1 MNIISIIL
9 ANGIPISN
17 PYVLLSG
24 ACLALIL
31 TYFFKRLPKRA
42 YLPFVIILIF
52 AGILLRLGLEQ
63 TNIDLTDKMPFM
75 DVVCVIALVIIVLE
89 GSMGLYLD
97 KEKYP
102 MIGRSLLSSLLGL
115 IAITIAISSI
125 LYFQLGVSYGIS
137 LLFSIPIAVMSSSSV
152 IPSVT
157 RLAGSKR
164 EFMIYESSITDIIGI
179 ISFYFVITYLETGGM
194 FTTFR
199 FFISLILT
207 ILVALVATAI
217 LINLF
222 KKLNSQTKLLLLVS
236 NLVLLYSLAN
246 LFNLSLLIIVMVFSA
261 VFGLALANQ
270 DKFKKLF
277 KRFEIG
283 TKKTESSEKEFHLIT
298 LESTYLVKIFFF
310 VVFGMTIDLGNLL
323 NMEVL
328 LISLLITGCIF
339 IIRALILHYFTRPH
353 LIPELYLAPRGL
365 VTILL
370 FLQIPNKYITSDM
383 KPAVLFFVILFTNLI
398 MTFYLSKDRM
408 NRSLP
413 NEDKVRR
420 QKTTGQLA

>member
-246 LFNLSLLIIVMVFSA
+246 LFNLSLLIIVMVF
-261 VFGLALANQ
+261 
-270 DKFKKLF
+270 
-277 KRFEIG
+277 
-283 TKKTESSEKEFHLIT
+283 
-298 LESTYLVKIFFF
+298 
-310 VVFGMTIDLGNLL
+310 
-323 NMEVL
+323 
-328 LISLLITGCIF
+328 
-339 IIRALILHYFTRPH
+339 
-353 LIPELYLAPRGL
+353 
-365 VTILL
+365 
-370 FLQIPNKYITSDM
+370 
-383 KPAVLFFVILFTNLI
+383 
-398 MTFYLSKDRM
+398 
-408 NRSLP
+408 
-413 NEDKVRR
+413 
-420 QKTTGQLA
+420 